1 MRLCLPGMSEAA
13 YIVSPAQL
21 PKQELNKDNN
31 YKHAKMEEESP
42 GCLNPIQ
49 NLQETKEYS
58 DQKK

>member
-1 MRLCLPGMSEAA
+1 MSEAA
-13 YIVSPAQL
+13 YIVSPTQL

-42 GCLNPIQ
+42 GWLNPIH
-49 NLQETKEYS
+49 NLQETKEYR